1 MCGRFAQ
8 RTPARVLARTFG
20 VEVPETKARYNVAPT
35 QEVLAVRQQA
45 AGRAAVMLK
54 WGLVPAW
61 AKDTSMGARLIN
73 ARAETVADKPAF
85 REALKLRRCLIP
97 ASGFYEWRREGTHKQ
112 PYYFHLSDDRPFAF
126 AGLWERWG
134 EDLETCTILTTA
146 ANPLVAATHDRMPV
160 ILKAE
165 DYDLWLDES
174 VRSRELLTP
183 LLVPYPAA
191 EMTAQPVSLY
201 VNSPAHDVEQCLAPA
216 T

>member
-20 VEVPETKARYNVAPT
+20 VEVPETMARYNIAPT

-45 AGRAAVMLK
+45 EGRVAVMLK

-61 AKDTSMGARLIN
+61 AQDASIGARLIN

-85 REALKLRRCLIP
+85 RAALKSRRCLIP
-97 ASGFYEWRREGTHKQ
+97 ASGFYEWLRAGTHKQ
-112 PYYFHLSDDRPFAF
+112 PYYFRLRDDRPLAF

-134 EDLETCTILTTA
+134 AELETCTILTTA

-160 ILKAE
+160 ILRAE

-174 VRSRELLTP
+174 VHSRGQLTP
-183 LLVPYPAA
+183 LLVPYLAA

-201 VNSPAHDVEQCLAPA
+201 VNNPAHDDEQCLAA
-216 T
+216 LG